1 MRTLTWDAIAAS
13 FVILAV
19 PCGAQAQLPNG
30 HSQEP
35 TEEDL
40 IAIGIH
46 LRKEGRDAEA
56 LGTFERAYAQHPSP
70 RAAAQMALA
79 HHALAQWREAERGLV
94 AALDSREDP
103 WIARNRVYLEE
114 SLTVVQAHLAWLEV
128 DSNVAGA
135 EVWVDGAPRGR
146 LPLAASLR
154 VVAGE
159 VAVDVRA
166 PGYAAIGRAVQVP
179 ANARVDLAFT
189 FVVQPSPE
197 PRPNAEAAV
206 MPNAPVAYRTSAR
219 RAAGWLTFAGAGALV
234 LVGIGGSVTREWE
247 ATIWNDDG
255 RCGPTSAESRYAR
268 CGTNRDI
275 GSAAQTV
282 AVAAF
287 VGAAISGT
295 VSGVLL
301 FGSSRPSAGR
311 TTGRVDCRVKGTG
324 FACGGAF

>member
-146 LPLAASLR
+146 LRGTVESRAWPERRSGGHAQCAGRVSNLSEACRRLAYVCWR
-154 VVAGE
+154 
-159 VAVDVRA
+159 R
-166 PGYAAIGRAVQVP
+166 
-179 ANARVDLAFT
+179 
-189 FVVQPSPE
+189 
-197 PRPNAEAAV
+197 
-206 MPNAPVAYRTSAR
+206 SAR
-219 RAAGWLTFAGAGALV
+219 PGRDRR
-234 LVGIGGSVTREWE
+234 VGHPGVGSHDLER
-247 ATIWNDDG
+247 
-255 RCGPTSAESRYAR
+255 
-268 CGTNRDI
+268 
-275 GSAAQTV
+275 
-282 AVAAF
+282 
-287 VGAAISGT
+287 
-295 VSGVLL
+295 
-301 FGSSRPSAGR
+301 
-311 TTGRVDCRVKGTG
+311 
-324 FACGGAF
+324 